1 MFIDIDYN
9 KKMKDYKIELSKPN
23 KTIITNL
30 SERIG
35 AKLNV
40 SLGSLGELTFQIPYK
55 IENEYHEI
63 IHNPNISLLK
73 EKMYLRLTI
82 GYQKMWFIVDN
93 ISDETEDSDMMTVQA
108 FSLPMELKNKK
119 VSETTLTSVNAGMLM
134 DELLV
139 NSTWKKGIVDLELQ
153 ETYRTLDFSDTT
165 IYDALV
171 EGAETFG
178 AIIIWDEETK
188 TVNFRE
194 LSNVSQYKGMSVNSE
209 KFLNSLKR
217 SRDTDE
223 MVTRLYVY
231 GNERISIQNV
241 NPSGLKYIEDFSYFL
256 EPFTRDENKN
266 VLTHSNYMSDEL
278 CHAILDNAELKEQVL
293 PQINTLQSEISILNS
308 SLATR
313 DIELN
318 EIKLSLATA
327 KGLLDIAKAT
337 GDTALI
343 TQRQQEVLALENSLS
358 AKQVEIDGVNSQIST
373 KTNQMISLQN
383 SVSITSFTQELLDEL
398 DVYIIEK
405 DFSDDRYI
413 DELELYNAGIS
424 KFAEMRNPKIVVEI
438 SIDSLLNVVEEQY
451 YWDKIVLG
459 DKIHVKY
466 PNMKIDYKSTIVG
479 LDFDLDDMDCTVK
492 IANHTGNLDSMDKLV
507 SIIYDNQSTSL
518 TVSNNKYKWNSIIDV
533 KDRVDQLRDGE
544 IDAVKN
550 RITAGVNESVD
561 IGDNGIILTNPN
573 FPEEMVIMQAGV
585 IALTRDGGDT
595 WNTSITPRGV
605 MAETIIGNL
614 IAGNELVIT
623 NSSGT
628 FVMDANGLTIDSD
641 NIFINSGDS
650 QTPENLIDYW
660 NSMSLTMAEFSD
672 DNVINKYEKQ
682 QIKKQ
687 WDNIVA
693 VHNSMI
699 TKFYSEI
706 GTETTENPYPIEYDT
721 YMAKYEALDMYLNS
735 TLQSDNFAIL
745 NPLNMDNTTT
755 INPLIYNT
763 KFSEFSKAKDDFQL
777 VIPMEYTRASI
788 SILESGINLDYVKN
802 DSVVAKINLSEEGV
816 RIDGKRLTIDTD
828 TYFKHDLVMDAGL
841 IRSVDGAIA
850 IDLNAGTMNLSRPLT
865 INYVEVATTEDLQ
878 NIELTPG
885 EKGDSSYLWVRY
897 AQDINGT
904 GFTSSPVDALYVG
917 LATTT
922 TATAPTL
929 YSDYQWSLIKGDK
942 GDAGDELYLWVM
954 YADDINGNGI
964 SESSAGK
971 RYLGLSQNNVTVTP
985 SNIPSDY
992 VWSPLYD
999 NVKVGVENMLFK
1011 SDIAMSTSNYMVQ
1024 QYDMTEKM
1032 IAGEMYALRLWGA
1045 LGVGK
1050 THFEACLNGG
1060 WISLSDLNDNGDG
1073 TYSTIFVGKDSGETT
1088 GDYIQ
1093 IYAKDSAVVVDSTIE
1108 KIKLEKGTIHTGY
1121 NTAVKDISSMI
1132 NLKADADSVNTLSE
1146 NYSEMSKI
1154 LETKMSKAEYS
1165 EFIES
1170 YEKFVK
1176 GYNDDKLQASSDKSN
1191 LTGRTVALE
1200 ENLGGMSRKW
1210 NFVDSSIQIAEEGML
1225 ISGVIYDESRD
1236 VNAPTG
1242 MEILLT
1248 NNQISFLDND
1258 TVVAFIS
1265 GKVLQINHGIFVKS
1279 MQVGNHLMHSLASN
1293 PKITVFSYVG
1303 EE

>member
-82 GYQKMWFIVDN
+82 GHQKMWFIVDN
-93 ISDETEDSDMMTVQA
+93 ISDEAEDSDMMTIQA

-194 LSNVSQYKGMSVNSE
+194 LSNVSKYKGMSVNSE

-293 PQINTLQSEISILNS
+293 PQINTLQSEISTLNS

-343 TQRQQEVLALENSLS
+343 TQRQQEILVLENSLS
-358 AKQVEIDGVNSQIST
+358 AKQVEIDGINSQIST
-373 KTNQMISLQN
+373 KTNQMISLQD

-405 DFSDDRYI
+405 DFFDDRYI

-438 SIDSLLNVVEEQY
+438 SIDSLLNVIEEQY

-533 KDRVDQLRDGE
+533 KDRVAQLRDGE

-605 MAETIIGNL
+605 VAETIIGNL

-628 FVMDANGLTIDSD
+628 FVMDATGLTIDAD
-641 NIFINSGDS
+641 NIFINSGDT
-650 QTPENLIDYW
+650 QTPENLVEYW
-660 NSMSLTMAEFSD
+660 NSMSLTMAEFSN

-687 WDNIVA
+687 WDNIVS

-699 TKFYSEI
+699 DKFYDEI
-706 GTETTENPYPIEYDT
+706 GTETAENPYPVEYDI
-721 YMAKYEALDMYLNS
+721 YMEKYEALNTYLNT
-735 TLQSDNFAIL
+735 TLQSDGFSIL
-745 NPLNMDNTTT
+745 NALNADNTTT
-755 INPLIYNT
+755 INPLVYNT
-763 KFSEFSKAKDDFQL
+763 KFSEFSKAKDDFQI
-777 VIPMEYTRASI
+777 VIPMEYTKASI
-788 SILESGINLDYVKN
+788 SVLESGINLNYVKN
-802 DSVVAKINLSEEGV
+802 NNVVAMINLSEEGV
-816 RIDGKRLTIDTD
+816 RIDGKLLTIDAETH
-828 TYFKHDLVMDAGL
+828 FNNDLVMNAGL
-841 IRSVDGAIA
+841 IRSADGAIN
-850 IDLNAGTMNLSRPLT
+850 IDLNNGYINLSRPLT
-865 INYVEVATTEDLQ
+865 INYVEVATKEQLD

-885 EKGDSSYLWVRY
+885 EKGD
-897 AQDINGT
+897 
-904 GFTSSPVDALYVG
+904 
-917 LATTT
+917 
-922 TATAPTL
+922 
-929 YSDYQWSLIKGDK
+929 K
-942 GDAGDELYLWVM
+942 GDELYLWVM

-1032 IAGEMYALRLWGA
+1032 VAGEMYALRLWGT

-1050 THFEACLNGG
+1050 THFEAYLNGG
-1060 WISLSDLNDNGDG
+1060 WISLSVLNDNGDG
-1073 TYSTIFVGKDSGETT
+1073 TYSAIFVGKDSEETT

-1093 IYAKDSAVVVDSTIE
+1093 IYARDSAVVVDSTIE

-1132 NLKADADSVNTLSE
+1132 NLKADADSVNTLSQ

-1154 LETKMSKAEYS
+1154 LEAKMNRAEYS
-1165 EFIES
+1165 EFLES
-1170 YEKFVK
+1170 YEKFIK
-1176 GYNDDKLQASSDKSN
+1176 GYNDDKLQISSDKSN

-1225 ISGVIYDESRD
+1225 ISGVIYDADRD

-1303 EE
+1303 EQ